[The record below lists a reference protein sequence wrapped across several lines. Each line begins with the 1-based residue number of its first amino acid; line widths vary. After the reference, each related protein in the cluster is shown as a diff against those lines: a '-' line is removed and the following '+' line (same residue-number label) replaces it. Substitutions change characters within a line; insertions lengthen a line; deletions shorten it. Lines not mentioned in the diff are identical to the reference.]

1 MWNVRPARA
10 AAEDINVIMDKNFS
24 SYLVS
29 RGISV
34 AQYEA
39 ASIGEKGQILSVYEQ
54 QQAPS
59 NVQRRHD

>member
-1 MWNVRPARA
+1 
-10 AAEDINVIMDKNFS
+10 MDKNFS

-59 NVQRRHD
+59 NVQRRMQ